1 MGKIPPKFMH
11 DILAKS
17 MKRLMPSLIT
27 IVLSLVLALFTAAL
41 TYSAPSEARTDR
53 TVGNFFTQVTPT
65 PQSADRSV
73 IGSTDQIV
81 IMGGV
86 ISAIIIVPILAS
98 RKSWR

>member
-1 MGKIPPKFMH
+1 
-11 DILAKS
+11 
-17 MKRLMPSLIT
+17 MKRLTPSLIT
-27 IVLSLVLALFTAAL
+27 IALSLVLALFTAAL
-41 TYSAPSEARTDR
+41 TYSAPSEART
-53 TVGNFFTQVTPT
+53 NFPASDFFMQETPT
-65 PQSADRSV
+65 PQAGDRSV